1 MIPTFR
7 RPLTSAVAVFAAVAG
22 AACHGHLDFGIA
34 TGTGGLVATGGI
46 TGTGGLV
53 ATGGATGTGG
63 LVATGGA
70 TGTGGLV
77 ATGGATGTGGLVAT
91 GGSGGNGGRG
101 PGGGGGTDSCVAE
114 GDCPLSLHCDLAG
127 AKTCVPCVN
136 DAHCP
141 AAGLPRCNT
150 ALHRCVACLLGS
162 GGQDCTAAQ
171 SCVANRCMTKC
182 TEEPPSGCPG
192 GSSCDNGLCI
202 SCADDGV
209 ACSGTPMTP
218 YCLDPPKICVG
229 CRSTS
234 DCTNSSP
241 ARPLCDPARNVCVE
255 CNRGADCPTGK
266 PFCDPRTGTCSAG

>member
-1 MIPTFR
+1 MIPNFH
-7 RPLTSAVAVFAAVAG
+7 RPLTFAVAVFAAVAG

-34 TGTGGLVATGGI
+34 TGTGGGGRAIGTGGITGTGGLVATGGIPGTGGLVATGGI

-53 ATGGATGTGG
+53 ATVGITGT
-63 LVATGGA
+63 
-70 TGTGGLV
+70 
-77 ATGGATGTGGLVAT
+77 
-91 GGSGGNGGRG
+91 GGNGGRG

-114 GDCPLSLHCDLAG
+114 RDCPLSLHCDLAG

-141 AAGLPRCNT
+141 SVGLPRCNT
-150 ALHRCVACLLGS
+150 ALHRCVACLVGL
-162 GGQDCTAAQ
+162 GGQDCAAAQ
-171 SCVANRCMTKC
+171 SCIANRCITKC

-192 GSSCDNGLCI
+192 GGSCDNGLCI
-202 SCADDGV
+202 TCADDGV

-234 DCTNSSP
+234 DCTSSSP